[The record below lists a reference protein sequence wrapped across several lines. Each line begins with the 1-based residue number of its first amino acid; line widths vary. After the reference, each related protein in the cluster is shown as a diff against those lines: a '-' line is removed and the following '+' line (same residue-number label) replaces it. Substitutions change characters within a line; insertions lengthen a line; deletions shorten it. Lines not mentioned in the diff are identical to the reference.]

1 MFRSHT
7 RNKKKE
13 ESFCPN
19 LFFRSSYFTRS
30 KLLLGSDGHEEDDD
44 DDDDDDDGDND
55 VVVVMIMR
63 MIMLR
68 RRSRSMKKMRIMM
81 I

>member
-1 MFRSHT
+1 MLRSHT
-7 RNKKKE
+7 RSRR
-13 ESFCPN
+13 SFCPN

-44 DDDDDDDGDND
+44 DDDDDDGDND

-63 MIMLR
+63 IIML
-68 RRSRSMKKMRIMM
+68 RSRSMKKMRIMM